1 MPGDPRRRLI
11 SASCAPRGVERQAL
25 EDRRAELT
33 ASLHPTPGEQAND
46 VIYALIAGF
55 TSYGM
60 SERETDVKVALYADA
75 LKTEPTWAIEAA
87 RQTFARGG
95 WHCNWDGNG
104 CPSSASVVAECK
116 FILLPIET
124 ELFRIGLILNAELV
138 DTDTT
143 QDERDA
149 ALAHWAQIR
158 ASIAATNVISE
169 RTDDEISRERAE
181 MKRANERIRA
191 REAAY
196 ADRLSALSTLKQAE
210 AKAKSEQTDGVEA

>member
-33 ASLHPTPGEQAND
+33 ASLHATPGEQASD

-75 LKTEPTWAIEAA
+75 LKTEPTWAIEKA

-104 CPSSASVVAECK
+104 CPSSASVAAECK

-124 ELFRIGLILNAELV
+124 ELYRIGLVLNAELV

-149 ALAHWAQIR
+149 ALAHWAEIR
-158 ASIAATNVISE
+158 AGIASTNILAE
-169 RTDDEISRERAE
+169 RTDDEVQRERNA
-181 MKRANERIRA
+181 MQRANQICRA
-191 REAAY
+191 KAAK
-196 ADRLSALSTLKQAE
+196 ARTLSTE
-210 AKAKSEQTDGVEA
+210 AKETAA

>member
-33 ASLHPTPGEQAND
+33 ASLRPTPGEQASD

-55 TSYGM
+55 TAYGM

-116 FILLPIET
+116 YTLLPIEA
-124 ELFRIGLILNAELV
+124 ELYRIGLILNAELV

-149 ALAHWAQIR
+149 AIAHWAEIR
-158 ASIAATNVISE
+158 AGIASTNVIAE
-169 RTDDEISRERAE
+169 RTDDDIQRERDA
-181 MKRANERIRA
+181 MQRANQVCR
-191 REAAY
+191 
-196 ADRLSALSTLKQAE
+196 
-210 AKAKSEQTDGVEA
+210 AKANAHLSELEARRAKREGESQQRQNVA